1 MKYLFIVGAL
11 FLSGCAV
18 ITPRTFNP
26 VEYDYSVKTT
36 VSATRAVHLCGNAEY
51 QTKFASFVN
60 DLNEHSMSLM
70 EYEKHIDG
78 NQYSLVGATYVRQLV
93 IDFTV
98 RQNKS
103 NAYCVHKLSSIQS
116 ASRTLSRALGGLNA
130 YDICDSDVMQRY
142 SKYEESFKAGK
153 LSKDEFV
160 ELVNDLKY
168 LKTVDRASCS
178 FDNKEKLD
186 QAIDFLS
193 KVLPAVL

>member
-1 MKYLFIVGAL
+1 MKALFIVGTIL
-11 FLSGCAV
+11 LSGCSV
-18 ITPRTFNP
+18 ITPRSFNP

-36 VSATRAVHLCGNAEY
+36 VASTRAVHLCGNDEY
-51 QTKFASFVN
+51 QLKFNSFVN
-60 DLNEHSMSLM
+60 ELNEHSMSLL

-130 YDICDSDVMQRY
+130 YDICDSDVRQRY
-142 SKYEESFKAGK
+142 AKYEESFKANK
-153 LSKDEFV
+153 LTKSEFT
-160 ELVNDLKY
+160 ELVNDLMY
-168 LKTVDRASCS
+168 LQKVDKASCS

-193 KVLPAVL
+193 KVLPAVM